1 MKTPSPC
8 CLLTICTTP
17 ITIRLDQICSKV
29 FTDVNYRTCTTP
41 ITVPLMQIGIHRIDL
56 VMYLTRSRLRA
67 AILSFSGLFWSPSY
81 FLQDSNVHDC
91 ERQHDSGYSHFCTI
105 VVFYSISTFLLYP
118 VCSSMPGLN
127 LSSMYTSATL
137 RVSPVSATW
146 PAMPLPMGNLMEG
159 GCWCL
164 LFMWRGVMG
173 IHVYDYLG
181 QTTRFQWRWPT
192 PLPIGSLFGRL
203 WWVVRYYN

>member
-17 ITIRLDQICSKV
+17 ITIRLDQICSKI
-29 FTDVNYRTCTTP
+29 FTDVNSRTCTTP

-56 VMYLTRSRLRA
+56 VMYLTKSRLRA
-67 AILSFSGLFWSPSY
+67 ASLSFFQDCFDLHHTSCRIEMIIIVNVNMIQDIPIFAPLF
-81 FLQDSNVHDC
+81 F
-91 ERQHDSGYSHFCTI
+91 F
-105 VVFYSISTFLLYP
+105 SIIATFLLYP

-159 GCWCL
+159 GC
-164 LFMWRGVMG
+164 
-173 IHVYDYLG
+173 
-181 QTTRFQWRWPT
+181 
-192 PLPIGSLFGRL
+192 
-203 WWVVRYYN
+203 